1 MMYIHVYVNMSIHVC
16 FYLFYNLLFIYLS
29 ISFVN
34 VDAKGQFT
42 YWSQRTF
49 ARPSNKGLRLDY
61 FICSKDMFRKEEKEE
76 TMTLMIKDDDDDV
89 GNGVDAD
96 VIDKE
101 DTRRTVSIVTA
112 TSTIASSQV
121 TSHNGD
127 GDVIATTNTTTTTT
141 FKSPIVYDCYI
152 IHQDT
157 VGVSDHC
164 PVMLVLQL

>member
-1 MMYIHVYVNMSIHVC
+1 MSIHVC
-16 FYLFYNLLFIYLS
+16 FYLFNYLFIYLS
-29 ISFVN
+29 ISFAN
-34 VDAKGQFT
+34 EDAKGQFT

-76 TMTLMIKDDDDDV
+76 TMTLMIKNDDDGGNDV
-89 GNGVDAD
+89 DPD

-101 DTRRTVSIVTA
+101 DTRRTVSVVTA

-127 GDVIATTNTTTTTT
+127 GDVIATTNTTTTTL
-141 FKSPIVYDCYI
+141 KSPIVYDCYI

-157 VGVSDHC
+157 IGVSDHC

>member
-1 MMYIHVYVNMSIHVC
+1 MYVSIDLII
-16 FYLFYNLLFIYLS
+16 YSYIYLS

-76 TMTLMIKDDDDDV
+76 TMTLMIKDDDDV
-89 GNGVDAD
+89 ENVVDAD
-96 VIDKE
+96 KD
-101 DTRRTVSIVTA
+101 DTRRTVSIVAA

-141 FKSPIVYDCYI
+141 LKSPIVYDCYI

-157 VGVSDHC
+157 IGVSDHC

>member
-1 MMYIHVYVNMSIHVC
+1 M
-16 FYLFYNLLFIYLS
+16 NL
-29 ISFVN
+29 
-34 VDAKGQFT
+34 DAKGQFT

-61 FICSKDMFRKEEKEE
+61 FICSKDMFREKEE
-76 TMTLMIKDDDDDV
+76 TMTLMIKDDDDG
-89 GNGVDAD
+89 GNDVDAD
-96 VIDKE
+96 VIVKE
-101 DTRRTVSIVTA
+101 GTRRTASFVTA

-127 GDVIATTNTTTTTT
+127 GDVIATTNTTATTTL
-141 FKSPIVYDCYI
+141 KSPIVYDCYI

-157 VGVSDHC
+157 IGVSDHC

>member
-1 MMYIHVYVNMSIHVC
+1 
-16 FYLFYNLLFIYLS
+16 
-29 ISFVN
+29 VN

-61 FICSKDMFRKEEKEE
+61 FLCSKDMFRKEEKAE
-76 TMTLMIKDDDDDV
+76 TMTLMIKDDDDGRND
-89 GNGVDAD
+89 VDAD

-101 DTRRTVSIVTA
+101 DTRRTVSVITT

-121 TSHNGD
+121 TSQND
-127 GDVIATTNTTTTTT
+127 NGDVIATTNTTTTTT
-141 FKSPIVYDCYI
+141 LKSPIVYDCYI

-157 VGVSDHC
+157 IGVSDHC